1 MTSKISCFD
10 RAVFRRSVRRT
21 LPLWVLLACYCLLL
35 PLRLLS
41 YCRGVSVCTEDFFA
55 RVERTMLDYA
65 RLNASVLPFLFGGL
79 LAWVQFSWLFRTNTA
94 YFYAALPVRRETLF
108 LTNYLTGLL
117 FYAGLTLL
125 SSLLLWAVGAG
136 FGAAAFWPAMQAF
149 FAAMLGFLLFYSFA
163 LLVCM
168 IVGQMAAMPIVY
180 LILNF
185 AVYVLESIVQKL
197 LYTFVYGMPYT
208 QATRMHELAL
218 RASPLLGLLQG
229 GLRIESDWRDVS
241 GLGYEINPQL
251 VGWGYLGLLA
261 ALGVIFAVCAF
272 FLLRRREMER
282 SGSVIAVGWLRPVAL
297 YAFTIGCALV
307 IGAVLMELLA
317 SNTAGNFWYV
327 LLFLVIGAFLGY
339 FSGKMLL
346 QKTVHVFRR
355 GWIGFGVCCLALVLA
370 FSAAEFDLF
379 GYSRYL
385 PQREEIQ
392 AAGLTQEQY
401 FGSYTSA
408 DGAYIDDVL
417 ALHTTLVENRAA
429 QEHRRSAYQ
438 TGTDQTQSFY
448 ITYRMA
454 DGQLVERYYSV
465 VYDEADA
472 AQSGSLISQFSA
484 LYNSTTC
491 VRIRTGFDT
500 PRTEKNVLS
509 CYVYSNAGDE
519 TGELTGLDAWAVYDA
534 CRQDI
539 DAGQLG
545 AGDISG
551 IGTDSGSGNY
561 TPLNLIFTVT
571 SDVPGE
577 TDSLYVESIPL
588 DASATITALESF
600 GFDPYWPVTKS

>member
-1 MTSKISCFD
+1 MTLNFYTLGVIYLVYSFLGWVAETVVATIRGGRFANRGAAAGPFCFIYG
-10 RAVFRRSVRRT
+10 T
-21 LPLWVLLACYCLLL
+21 TGVLLAVSFGD
-35 PLRLLS
+35 LR
-41 YCRGVSVCTEDFFA
+41 TEPVYLFFA
-55 RVERTMLDYA
+55 CMMAATVMEWITAKLLERLHRRKWWDYSGKKFN
-65 RLNASVLPFLFGGL
+65 LNGYVCLQYSLLWGALGTASVLWGNNVL
-79 LAWVQFSWLFRTNTA
+79 LRLCAHIPVWLLRPAVWVSLTVAVLDQIGSAVLVQQ
-94 YFYAALPVRRETLF
+94 YAARHP
-108 LTNYLTGLL
+108 
-117 FYAGLTLL
+117 
-125 SSLLLWAVGAG
+125 
-136 FGAAAFWPAMQAF
+136 
-149 FAAMLGFLLFYSFA
+149 MLE
-163 LLVCM
+163 
-168 IVGQMAAMPIVY
+168 Q
-180 LILNF
+180 LN
-185 AVYVLESIVQKL
+185 Q
-197 LYTFVYGMPYT
+197 
-208 QATRMHELAL
+208 R
-218 RASPLLGLLQG
+218 LGE
-229 GLRIESDWRDVS
+229 RSDT
-241 GLGYEINPQL
+241 
-251 VGWGYLGLLA
+251 
-261 ALGVIFAVCAF
+261 
-272 FLLRRREMER
+272 LRRR
-282 SGSVIAVGWLRPVAL
+282 IAL
-297 YAFTIGCALV
+297 YIEKRIQYAYPAAARQEQTALRKGEKNFLSV
-307 IGAVLMELLA
+307 SDLL
-317 SNTAGNFWYV
+317 W
-327 LLFLVIGAFLGY
+327 LFVIGAFLGY

-472 AQSGSLISQFSA
+472 AQADSLISQFSA

-509 CYVYSNAGDE
+509 CYVYSNARDE

-551 IGTDSGSGNY
+551 VGTDSGSGNY

-588 DASATITALESF
+588 DASATVKALQGF